1 LEVPTLEAIR
11 TLRSMRNLKPDP
23 LDPQIIRVIL
33 EAAGKAPSGGNT
45 QPWEFLVVTDPTV
58 KEKLRDLVVD
68 GLEIYAN
75 SNLRIPREEVVSF
88 LSADNPVVR
97 MARNTDK
104 APVLILTC
112 LNIKRARRLTD
123 EWSALEEQANW
134 ASVFP
139 AVENLLLAARALGLG
154 TAISI
159 FPLFKMKELKQ
170 LFRLPE
176 HVKPAILIYVGYPA
190 TPFTEPKRLPI
201 ENFIHENKW

>member
-1 LEVPTLEAIR
+1 
-11 TLRSMRNLKPDP
+11 MRRLKPEP
-23 LDPQIIRVIL
+23 VDPQMVRVIL

-45 QPWEFLVVTDPTV
+45 QPWEFLVITDPIV
-58 KEKLRDLVVD
+58 KKRLRDLVVD

-75 SNLRIPREEVVSF
+75 SNLRIPKEEIDNF
-88 LSADNPVVR
+88 LSADNPIVR
-97 MARNTDK
+97 MAENTDK

-112 LNIKRARRLTD
+112 LNANRARRLTD
-123 EWSALEEQANW
+123 ELSALEEQANW

-139 AVENLLLAARALGLG
+139 AVQNLLLAARAVGLG

-176 HVKPAILIYVGYPA
+176 YVKPAILVYVGYPS